1 MDYLNSNTTGLGM
14 DDVNTTRTSP
24 NETFAFPPSGY
35 HIAHIVVWSIVVGLI
50 VIGIVFGN
58 ALVCISV
65 CRVRALKGIQY
76 RFLVSLALADLMVGI
91 LIVPLSIA
99 NELLGCWVFGTFL
112 CLIWK
117 VIDVLACTAS
127 ILNLCLISLDRY
139 YSITRPI
146 KYAKWRTHQRAY
158 IMIGAV
164 WTLSF
169 IISVP
174 PLFGWR
180 NEDRVVNG
188 YFLCEV
194 SSDTGY
200 VLYSTMGSFFIPAFV
215 MVLVYIRIWQAAKKH
230 ARTSLGQGF
239 GDPRPATSHA
249 GNCARST
256 AYELVDTEEA
266 SSQAAGSMLRVDQ
279 NRNSQNGEKGTP
291 REPFNEG
298 GSRKYTSNSLLSP
311 SSAAND
317 MRRRASSCDY
327 REVERKRK
335 KVAQARE
342 RRATVVLGIIMGSF
356 LACWYP
362 FFQLYVIATLCGD
375 SCNIPV
381 FLFKFVFWIG
391 YCNSALNPLIYTIFN
406 RDFRKA
412 FKKVLGIR

>member
-1 MDYLNSNTTGLGM
+1 MEYFNSTENWTANSTELTPT
-14 DDVNTTRTSP
+14 VTYP
-24 NETFAFPPSGY
+24 FPPSGY
-35 HIAHIVVWSIVVGLI
+35 HNAHIIVWSIVVGLI
-50 VIGIVFGN
+50 IIGIVFGN
-58 ALVCISV
+58 SLVCISV
-65 CRVRALKGIQY
+65 VRVRALKGTQY

-91 LIVPLSIA
+91 LIVPLSIT

-112 CLIWK
+112 CLMWK

-146 KYAKWRTHQRAY
+146 KYAKWRTHRRAY
-158 IMIGAV
+158 FMIGAV

-180 NEDRVVNG
+180 NEDKTVNG

-194 SSDTGY
+194 SSDPGY

-215 MVLVYIRIWQAAKKH
+215 MVFVYIRIWGAAKKH
-230 ARTSLGQGF
+230 ARTSLGQGI
-239 GDPRPATSHA
+239 GDPRPSPSQA
-249 GNCARST
+249 GNCGKST
-256 AYELVDTEEA
+256 AYELVDTDEA
-266 SSQAAGSMLRVDQ
+266 SSQAAGAMLRVDK
-279 NRNSQNGEKGTP
+279 NRNNQNGGKLSP
-291 REPFNEG
+291 QEPP
-298 GSRKYTSNSLLSP
+298 GSRRFTNNSMLSP
-311 SSAAND
+311 NSASSD
-317 MRRRASSCDY
+317 IRRRTSSCDY
-327 REVERKRK
+327 REVDRKRR

-362 FFQLYVIATLCGD
+362 FFQLYVIATVCGD
-375 SCNIPV
+375 ACNIPD

-412 FKKVLGIR
+412 FKKVLGIGR